1 MIGKKRRMV
10 RALVFVCW
18 VWVLPAEALAS
29 DTLRLGSLTGR
40 RSLFELATV
49 RETRLGVLRAEAHR
63 QPTQA
68 LRRGTPTR
76 ADRAYWLEV
85 VLHNDADTTRLVFLY
100 TSDNQLVTAYLLRPS
115 SVDSLR
121 SGTMLPTSAWASAET
136 DNVIPLPLKPRET
149 VALLLRVA
157 NAPSLLP
164 VWTGLNRPRPSL
176 SLAFQAEAY
185 YRERQLASYLRNLP
199 EFQYRSWV
207 QGAMLFLLLFVGL
220 IYARHR
226 QPVYRHY
233 LGYVLA
239 GCGLALLKTR
249 AYTPLGQGLG
259 HFPLMKAHLPETLMW
274 VALGAYLFFV
284 NELLELPR
292 SHPRASRRLRRAA
305 WGCFGFGAA
314 YLAVMLLTNDGGFQ
328 QVTFWGTRL
337 VLVPSYL
344 GLLVW
349 MGRAVP
355 SPLTRYVILGNALMA
370 AVGVL
375 AWLRA
380 GEVILKGVYLPGGV
394 DNLLTLSFALLL
406 EMLVFALA
414 LAQRV
419 RLLDRERSASQR
431 AYIAQLEEN
440 RQYEKRLAEIEMLAL
455 RSQMNPHFL
464 FNSLNTLEYFILS
477 GEEQKASEYLAK
489 FSRLLRMILN
499 HSREEAIPLADEL
512 TALRLYLDL
521 EAARFGDEFSYH
533 IEADAAVDQ
542 QALLIPPMLLQP
554 FVENAIWHGLRQS
567 DQPAKRL
574 CIRILADGPQTVTF
588 EVEDNGIG
596 RQRAAELQRNSAVR
610 RKSHA
615 LEITQQ
621 RVDLFNRQNPAH
633 LRVQLLDLQQ
643 NGQTGTL
650 VRVTYRVGREAF
662 EVQG

>member
-1 MIGKKRRMV
+1 MV
-10 RALVFVCW
+10 RALVFMW
-18 VWVLPAEALAS
+18 GLWALPAGAS
-29 DTLRLGSLTGR
+29 DTLRLSDLSGR
-40 RSLFELATV
+40 RSLPDLAII
-49 RETRLGVLRAEAHR
+49 RETRLNVSMAEARR
-63 QPTQA
+63 QPA
-68 LRRGTPTR
+68 RERHRGSPTR

-85 VLHNDADTTRLVFLY
+85 MLRNDADTTRTLFLH
-100 TSDNQLVTAYLLRPS
+100 TSDNQLATAYLLRPAGA
-115 SVDSLR
+115 DSLR
-121 SGTMLPTSAWASAET
+121 TGTMLPTSAWASAET
-136 DNVIPLPLKPRET
+136 DNFIPLRLNPRET
-149 VALLLRVA
+149 VPLLIRVA

-164 VWTGLNRPRPSL
+164 AWTGLNAPRPSL
-176 SLAFQAEAY
+176 NLALQSEAY

-199 EFQYRSWV
+199 ELQYRSWV

-220 IYARHR
+220 IYARYR

-233 LGYVLA
+233 FAYVLA

-249 AYTPLGQGLG
+249 AYTPLGHGLG
-259 HFPLMKAHLPETLMW
+259 HFPLLKAHLPETLMW

-284 NELLELPR
+284 NDLLELPR
-292 SHPRASRRLRRAA
+292 SHPRVSRRLRRAA
-305 WGCFGFGAA
+305 WVCFGFGAA

-328 QVTFWGTRL
+328 QLTFWGTRL
-337 VLVPSYL
+337 VLVPLYL

-394 DNLLTLSFALLL
+394 DNLLTLSFAVLL

-440 RQYEKRLAEIEMLAL
+440 RQYEKRLADIEMLAL

-477 GEEQKASEYLAK
+477 GEEQKASDYLAK

-499 HSREEAIPLADEL
+499 HSREEAIPLAEEL
-512 TALRLYLDL
+512 AALRLYLDL
-521 EAARFGDEFSYH
+521 EATRFGEEFGYRV
-533 IEADAAVDQ
+533 EADAAVDQ
-542 QALLIPPMLLQP
+542 HALLIPPMLLQP
-554 FVENAIWHGLRQS
+554 FVENAILHGLRPSRQLT
-567 DQPAKRL
+567 KRL
-574 CIRILADGPQTVTF
+574 GIRIRAEDPHTVIF

-596 RQRAAELQRNSAVR
+596 RHRAAELRRNPAVQ
-610 RKSHA
+610 RKSHG
-615 LEITQQ
+615 LEITRQ

-633 LRVQLLDLQQ
+633 LRVDWYDL
-643 NGQTGTL
+643 NDEGQTGTL
-650 VRVTYRVGREAF
+650 VRMTYRVEK
-662 EVQG
+662 V